1 MDRYT
6 GQRKVIQKLTE
17 SLQGPASPGQ
27 SVACGEPSG
36 STGLETMVFSPLVS
50 AQVGGTG
57 PAAPRG
63 QGRAQGILGLWG
75 TRALGAGDSGI
86 VGDQSSGCRG
96 FWNCGGSGKPPVAF
110 QSLQGCPDTR
120 DLCLNVL
127 PSRSLSRCLWVT
139 LSLAACLFSL

>member
-1 MDRYT
+1 M
-6 GQRKVIQKLTE
+6 QKLTE

-57 PAAPRG
+57 PAAPQG

-75 TRALGAGDSGI
+75 TRALGAG
-86 VGDQSSGCRG
+86 
-96 FWNCGGSGKPPVAF
+96 GSGTVEALANPFLHFKAF
-110 QSLQGCPDTR
+110 EGVQTQGT
-120 DLCLNVL
+120 
-127 PSRSLSRCLWVT
+127 S
-139 LSLAACLFSL
+139 A